1 MVKKSHHVRN
11 LAHRGASGHAPENT
25 LAAFRVA
32 EQLGADGFEL
42 DVQVTRD
49 GVPVVIHD
57 ETLNRTTNGRGLV
70 IEHTLAEI
78 RALDAGSWYGRA
90 FAGEKI
96 PTLAEVI
103 AAFGGRLFLN
113 IELKNSYLDM
123 PDLEA
128 KTIQLIRAANI
139 QNRVLI
145 SSFHHGSMQ
154 RFHQMAPDIP
164 TGLLYDCCIVDVVAY
179 AKRLGASAIHPY
191 YSTVR
196 AAEVE
201 EAHRNGL
208 AVNVWTVN
216 EPQEMQKMITLPVDA
231 IITNTPERL
240 RQVLDSSG
248 N

>member
-1 MVKKSHHVRN
+1 M
-11 LAHRGASGHAPENT
+11 
-25 LAAFRVA
+25 AAFRVA
-32 EQLGADGFEL
+32 EQLGADGLEL

-90 FAGEKI
+90 FVGEKI
-96 PTLAEVI
+96 PMLEEVI
-103 AAFGGRLFLN
+103 FAFGGRMFLN
-113 IELKNSYLDM
+113 IELKNSYLEM

-128 KTIQLIRAANI
+128 KTIHLIRQAKI

-179 AKRLGASAIHPY
+179 AKRLGASAIHPFY
-191 YSTVR
+191 ATVR
-196 AAEVE
+196 AAVVE

-216 EPQEMQKMITLPVDA
+216 EPQEMKKLLDVHVDS
-231 IITNTPERL
+231 IITNYPERL
-240 RQVLDSSG
+240 RQVLDSSD